1 MSQPKWLDWAVE
13 LQALAQAGLAYGK
26 DKYDLERYAR
36 IRELAAE
43 IMARGAGMPMEQV
56 RGLFCNE
63 TGYQTPKIDTRA
75 AIFQG
80 GKVLL
85 VHEMAGTW
93 ALPGGWCE
101 VDLSPAENT
110 VKEAREE
117 AGLEIAVDRLI
128 AVHSRNR
135 HDQPPYA
142 YGVCKFFFL
151 CTALG
156 GEFIPNLETTEARY
170 FSLEELPVLA
180 REKNTAEQIQ
190 MCFAAHGDPEWRPVV
205 E

>member
-13 LQALAQAGLAYGK
+13 LQALAQAGLTYGK

-43 IMARGAGMPMEQV
+43 IMAQGAGMPLERV
-56 RGLFCNE
+56 RDLFCNE

-80 GKVLL
+80 DKILL
-85 VHEMAGTW
+85 VHETAGTW

-101 VDLSPAENT
+101 VDLSPVENT
-110 VKEAREE
+110 IKEAREE
-117 AGLEIAVDRLI
+117 AGLEISVDRLI
-128 AVHSRNR
+128 TVQMQRK

-156 GEFIPNLETTEARY
+156 GEFTPNLETTESRY
-170 FSLEELPVLA
+170 FGLEELPELA
-180 REKNTAEQIQ
+180 REKNTAGQIR
-190 MCFAAHGDPEWRPVV
+190 MCFAAHGSPEWRPVV